1 MLRLIFDRIN
11 GNSVVPNLVQDFANA
26 DHERQ
31 WPYVSYPR
39 LAYYAQDH
47 QWPIKI
53 ATVKSDTD
61 QDSFYLIS
69 LAWFDFTV
77 DWFDL
82 LNAEVYERVRDRKL
96 TLLFYYHEGDNPY
109 MIKQRLDQLCD
120 DHKMPPDCYRFI
132 SANSSAN
139 LIKNFVFFSDHE
151 LLYWRQ
157 NRGHQALPWH
167 TRKRRY
173 RYTVLSRT
181 HKWWRATMMADL
193 KRSGRLKNCQWSY
206 GDQDIGDRPED
217 NPIRLAAI
225 NGIRPALEQFMKS
238 VPYHCDNMT
247 SEQHNQHDLLDPSLF
262 VNSYFHLVLETMFD
276 LGGSG
281 GAFITE
287 KTYKCIKHAVPFV
300 IAGAPGSLQIL
311 RDSGYRVY
319 DGVIDNSYD
328 LEQNNDRRWNAIK
341 LTLDQILDTDLKTW
355 HAACQSDAEHNQR
368 LFLDLKLHQLNKLTN
383 QLYESLD

>member
-1 MLRLIFDRIN
+1 MLRLIFDQIN

-26 DHERQ
+26 DHEQQ

-151 LLYWRQ
+151 L
-157 NRGHQALPWH
+157 
-167 TRKRRY
+167 K
-173 RYTVLSRT
+173 
-181 HKWWRATMMADL
+181 
-193 KRSGRLKNCQWSY
+193 
-206 GDQDIGDRPED
+206 
-217 NPIRLAAI
+217 
-225 NGIRPALEQFMKS
+225 
-238 VPYHCDNMT
+238 
-247 SEQHNQHDLLDPSLF
+247 
-262 VNSYFHLVLETMFD
+262 
-276 LGGSG
+276 
-281 GAFITE
+281 FIE
-287 KTYKCIKHAVPFV
+287 
-300 IAGAPGSLQIL
+300 
-311 RDSGYRVY
+311 
-319 DGVIDNSYD
+319 
-328 LEQNNDRRWNAIK
+328 
-341 LTLDQILDTDLKTW
+341 
-355 HAACQSDAEHNQR
+355 
-368 LFLDLKLHQLNKLTN
+368 
-383 QLYESLD
+383 